1 MIEKLSQNN
10 IISET
15 FQSEI
20 QKQIYLIKSELLSLR
35 LNWKWSL
42 LIVLVSPLSV
52 LFFLYLLMGEN
63 NNYMP
68 YMVTGNIVMSLVT
81 GTMLTLGQE
90 LGLLKQ
96 IRGFDYYAV
105 LPIRKIYLI
114 IAYLVRAT
122 LTTIPSILVL
132 MFIGKYI
139 LKLPIVF
146 HVSFIVIVLLSGIS
160 LSALGA
166 FIGMYSKDS
175 EQASIFT
182 QVIQPLIVYCA
193 PVFVPSEQM
202 PQMIKY
208 ISYMIPTTHVANA
221 LRSSFNGQFDWKSI
235 GILVIFSI
243 VSIILVEFKMDWRQK

>member
-1 MIEKLSQNN
+1 MIEELCQNN
-10 IISET
+10 RVNESVK
-15 FQSEI
+15 SSV
-20 QKQIYLIKSELLSLR
+20 QKQMYLIKAELLSLR
-35 LNWKWSL
+35 LNWQWSL

-63 NNYMP
+63 VAYMP
-68 YMVTGNIVMSLVT
+68 YIVTGNIVMSLVT

-96 IRGFDYYAV
+96 ICGFEYYAV
-105 LPIRKIYLI
+105 LPIKKIYLI
-114 IAYLVRAT
+114 VAYLVRAT
-122 LTTIPSILVL
+122 LTTIPSILIL
-132 MFIGKYI
+132 MFVGKYI
-139 LKLPIVF
+139 LKLPIRF

-182 QVIQPLIVYCA
+182 QVIQPVIVYCA
-193 PVFVPSEQM
+193 PVFMPLEQM
-202 PQMIKY
+202 PQSIKY
-208 ISYMIPTTHVANA
+208 ISYLIPTTHVANA
-221 LRSSFNGQFDWKSI
+221 LRASLGGQFDWVSI

-243 VSIILVEFKMDWRQK
+243 ISIILVEFKMDWRQK